1 MITADELRQL
11 VRSLPEAEERET
23 WGHPTF
29 RVHDKMFAA
38 MSDDGRQAT
47 VKATREEQAA
57 LIAAAPATFGIPDY
71 VGRHGWV
78 SIQLATV
85 DPTELRELM
94 VEAWRQTAPRRLVTA
109 YDAAPGT

>member
-1 MITADELRQL
+1 MVTADELRQV
-11 VRSLPEAEERET
+11 VRSLPEAEECET

-29 RVHDKMFAA
+29 RVRDRMFAA
-38 MSDDGRQAT
+38 LSDDGRLAS

-57 LIAAAPATFGIPDY
+57 LIAAAPETFGVPAY

-85 DPTELRELM
+85 DPTDVKMAISR
-94 VEAWRQTAPRRLVTA
+94 ASGCRLHGV
-109 YDAAPGT
+109 PC